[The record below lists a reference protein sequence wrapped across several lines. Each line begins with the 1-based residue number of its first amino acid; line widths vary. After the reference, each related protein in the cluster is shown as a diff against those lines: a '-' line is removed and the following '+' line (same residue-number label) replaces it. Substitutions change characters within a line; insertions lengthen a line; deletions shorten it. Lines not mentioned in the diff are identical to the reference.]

1 MDFNIHRNFWHVKQ
15 ISRTRFTSR
24 CRSEVFRV
32 SPFILTSDKGKPKV
46 PLDREAILLSYWG
59 FLESAVRSHRNSSHS
74 FWVGRRIEWI
84 TYCYREW
91 VVESGSHTVVQSW
104 VENWWTLVGRS
115 LFKQAR
121 KKTKKQKQT
130 LIQGT
135 HVSWVP
141 WRTYLTTERT
151 NEWTASSGFVDF
163 SGRRNS
169 IPWQA
174 ASNSMARTKTKMIS
188 C

>member
-1 MDFNIHRNFWHVKQ
+1 MDFNIHRNFWHMKQ

-121 KKTKKQKQT
+121 KKQTNKQT
-130 LIQGT
+130 NTNTRYTCKLQNLLDDWSHEWMDSFQRLCGFQWPKEFN
-135 HVSWVP
+135 S
-141 WRTYLTTERT
+141 LT
-151 NEWTASSGFVDF
+151 
-163 SGRRNS
+163 
-169 IPWQA
+169 
-174 ASNSMARTKTKMIS
+174 S
-188 C
+188 CQ